1 MTNIEPGLIA
11 LIIMVPL
18 LLDLVAIVVV
28 TCCVRHK
35 IDVLLSDCSVV
46 VDHKLT
52 FGGLGIMGDVVRGGV
67 VGTIFMFPKL
77 YLRRG
82 FIDLNQVAAFP
93 KKLRYLIVIPW
104 VIAVVVAMALML
116 FRLWGYIYDIK
127 PGS

>member
-1 MTNIEPGLIA
+1 MASIEPGLIA
-11 LIIMVPL
+11 LIIMIPL
-18 LLDLVAIVVV
+18 LLDLAAIVVV
-28 TCCVRHK
+28 TCCVRDK

-52 FGGLGIMGDVVRGGV
+52 FGGLGIMGDIVRVGV
-67 VGTIFMFPKL
+67 IGTIFMFPKL

-82 FIDLNQVAAFP
+82 FIDLSQVTAFP

-104 VIAVVVAMALML
+104 VVAVVVAMALML

>member
-1 MTNIEPGLIA
+1 MASIEPGLIA
-11 LIIMVPL
+11 LIIMIPL
-18 LLDLVAIVVV
+18 LLDLAAIVVV
-28 TCCVRHK
+28 TCCVRDK

-52 FGGLGIMGDVVRGGV
+52 FGGLGIMGDIVRVGV

-82 FIDLNQVAAFP
+82 FINLSQVAAFP

-104 VIAVVVAMALML
+104 VVAVVVAMALML

>member
-1 MTNIEPGLIA
+1 MASIEPGLIA
-11 LIIMVPL
+11 LIIMIPL
-18 LLDLVAIVVV
+18 LLDLAAIVVV
-28 TCCVRHK
+28 TCCVRNK

-52 FGGLGIMGDVVRGGV
+52 FGGLGIMGDIVRVGV

-82 FIDLNQVAAFP
+82 FIDLSQVTAFP

-104 VIAVVVAMALML
+104 VVAVVVAMALML

>member
-1 MTNIEPGLIA
+1 MASIEPGLIA
-11 LIIMVPL
+11 LIIMIPL
-18 LLDLVAIVVV
+18 LLDLAAIVVV
-28 TCCVRHK
+28 TCCVRDK

-52 FGGLGIMGDVVRGGV
+52 FGGLGIMGDIVRVGV

-82 FIDLNQVAAFP
+82 FINLSQVAAFP
-93 KKLRYLIVIPW
+93 KKFRYLIVIPW
-104 VIAVVVAMALML
+104 VVAVVVAMALML

>member
-1 MTNIEPGLIA
+1 MASIEPGLIA
-11 LIIMVPL
+11 LIIMIPL
-18 LLDLVAIVVV
+18 LLDLAAIVVV
-28 TCCVRHK
+28 TCCVRDK

-52 FGGLGIMGDVVRGGV
+52 FGGLGIMGDIVRVGV

-82 FIDLNQVAAFP
+82 FIDLSQVTAFP

-104 VIAVVVAMALML
+104 VVAVVVAMALML